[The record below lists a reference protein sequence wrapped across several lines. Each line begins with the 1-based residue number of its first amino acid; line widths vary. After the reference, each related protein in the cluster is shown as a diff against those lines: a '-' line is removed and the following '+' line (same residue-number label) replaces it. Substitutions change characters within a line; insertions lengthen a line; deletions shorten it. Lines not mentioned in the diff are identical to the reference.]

1 MTDAYMA
8 DEAAVKQGT
17 TDQPAIVESV
27 VFQPMPEQDP
37 AGQTA
42 IEDPN
47 TDNNADKQ
55 ETIKEIMLEED
66 ASDYSIE
73 QLIEEI
79 IATQNEDEDEDF
91 TFEQDL
97 AEETKEGQAAHEQ
110 HRFPNV
116 FTWIP
121 DGWSKYV
128 IILVLIFFIW
138 LVSPIAF
145 IIGLIAL
152 YLWFKCDGD
161 SCSIC

>member
-1 MTDAYMA
+1 MA
-8 DEAAVKQGT
+8 DVYT
-17 TDQPAIVESV
+17 TDETAVQQQSVEQPTDDLA
-27 VFQPMPEQDP
+27 FQPMPEQEAAEIVIDD
-37 AGQTA
+37 AKVSEG
-42 IEDPN
+42 
-47 TDNNADKQ
+47 
-55 ETIKEIMLEED
+55 ETEKTSGAYLPEEEED
-66 ASDYSIE
+66 CDYSIE
-73 QLIEEI
+73 KLIEEI
-79 IATQNEDEDEDF
+79 IATHNEDEDEDF
-91 TFEQDL
+91 TFEQQL
-97 AEETKEGQAAHEQ
+97 PEENKEGQAAHEQ